1 MIKTFTLASLQAYLA
16 MAEKESTIAPR
27 NESAMDQIKDQVED
41 QVRDISKTV
50 EEGSS
55 EIERELERA
64 WEHAGDDFECW
75 WSDRNNGDGKCRKR
89 ARDAER
95 DACREKIDG
104 SEWDWD
110 SNACLSPEESLKKRE
125 KDCSKDGGEWK
136 TDEWNSW
143 CVTPQDLC
151 WQEGSGE
158 WDWENNRCL
167 SLEEAE
173 VACLKRDGEN
183 TWDLE
188 NKRCKSA
195 EEIEADLCWGKQDGS
210 EWDWEWHVCLSAEE
224 SLKKRK
230 E

>member
-95 DACREKIDG
+95 DACWEKMDG

-136 TDEWNSW
+136 TDEWSSW
-143 CVTPQDLC
+143 CVTPRDLC
-151 WQEGSGE
+151 WE
-158 WDWENNRCL
+158 
-167 SLEEAE
+167 
-173 VACLKRDGEN
+173 
-183 TWDLE
+183 
-188 NKRCKSA
+188 
-195 EEIEADLCWGKQDGS
+195 
-210 EWDWEWHVCLSAEE
+210 
-224 SLKKRK
+224 
-230 E
+230 